1 MATPLSQFWE
11 NWPTVLAVCSGLAL
25 AIAAVRYRI
34 PDLARRIAIM
44 EAGKYPTTS
53 ELEKTINSF
62 QVVCKFNQ
70 ASCQK
75 QTACQMNT
83 MKSEFTKQ
91 LGDLINLVNKQA
103 LVIARVDER
112 VAALYRNHDHNFVP
126 PKESVSDGNL

>member
-1 MATPLSQFWE
+1 
-11 NWPTVLAVCSGLAL
+11 
-25 AIAAVRYRI
+25 
-34 PDLARRIAIM
+34 M

-126 PKESVSDGNL
+126 PKEAVSDGNL